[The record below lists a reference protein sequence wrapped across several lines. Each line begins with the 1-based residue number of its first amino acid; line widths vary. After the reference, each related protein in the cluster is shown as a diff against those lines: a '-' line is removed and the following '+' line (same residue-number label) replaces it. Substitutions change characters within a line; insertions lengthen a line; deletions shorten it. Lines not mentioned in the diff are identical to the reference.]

1 MSAAN
6 QFAPQF
12 PIASIP
18 VARSLHRTP
27 HVAVAEARQCQIMF
41 FSSPKNRD
49 PLSGAHIN
57 PTDSAPGLNPF
68 QHHPARFWF
77 SHGKTFRACFKLP
90 NYRGRNHSASVA

>member
-57 PTDSAPGLNPF
+57 PTDSAPGLNPYPTPPCQILVFTRKNLSSVF
-68 QHHPARFWF
+68 QIA
-77 SHGKTFRACFKLP
+77 
-90 NYRGRNHSASVA
+90 